1 MTLTHGADAARLRQ
15 IAAQLRGQA
24 KLTSRIGAEGGART
38 SVISAVWEGPD
49 RDDFVRDWRVA
60 ERSLDDC
67 AAMLTTMAD
76 RMTEQAEQQLD
87 ASNEMGGPAPAA
99 PPTPSP
105 EQPTDPRPPG
115 MPGPTGPPEGVDVDQ
130 LPYYTRSPEGSTFD
144 DEVRGTEGKPVDKD
158 LWDLAFYAQGTEH
171 PLWGIPVVGYTQP
184 PLPEGYEIADP
195 EALGLDPNKFGPN
208 SNPQAYLFQTP
219 DGGLVVAFQGSV
231 EGQDWVTNGRQAFGH
246 DDPQYQRAMELAVE
260 VNEASGGNVTFTGHS
275 LGGGFAAAAAMATG
289 QPAVTFDASGVHD
302 NTAAAAA
309 EMRGDGSTA
318 ASVQAEASQ
327 GQMRAY
333 RMETDGLTN
342 VQEATGLPDAPGTP
356 ITLETPPSLGRD
368 ITVGATGAG
377 GALVGGAVGG
387 VTGLFDG
394 NPFDVGDDIAE
405 GAQAGARTGVAVGEG
420 VWGHSW
426 SPMDD
431 AMEER
436 YPD

>member
-1 MTLTHGADAARLRQ
+1 M
-15 IAAQLRGQA
+15 
-24 KLTSRIGAEGGART
+24 
-38 SVISAVWEGPD
+38 
-49 RDDFVRDWRVA
+49 RDWRVA

-76 RMTEQAEQQLD
+76 LMTEQAEEQLD
-87 ASNEMGGPAPAA
+87 ASDGAGAVLTAAPAA
-99 PPTPSP
+99 PRPAGPPSPPP
-105 EQPTDPRPPG
+105 EQP
-115 MPGPTGPPEGVDVDQ
+115 PT
-130 LPYYTRSPEGSTFD
+130 GSTFD
-144 DEVRGTEGKPVDKD
+144 EDVRGTEGQPVDRE
-158 LWDLAFYAQGTEH
+158 LWQIAFHAQGTEH
-171 PLWGIPVVGYTQP
+171 PLHEVDMFGYDQP
-184 PLPEGYEIADP
+184 PLPEGYTAPSAEEIA
-195 EALGLDPNKFGPN
+195 ALGLDPTDFGPD
-208 SNPQAYLFQTP
+208 SSPQAYLVRTP
-219 DGGLVVAFQGSV
+219 DGGYVVAFQGSV
-231 EGQDWVTNGRQAFGH
+231 EGEDWVTNGRQAFGH

-327 GQMRAY
+327 GQMRSY

>member
-38 SVISAVWEGPD
+38 SVISGVWEGRD
-49 RDDFVRDWRVA
+49 REDFVRDWRVA

-76 RMTEQAEQQLD
+76 LMIEQAEEQLD
-87 ASNEMGGPAPAA
+87 ASDGAGAVLTAAPAA
-99 PPTPSP
+99 PRPAGPPSPPP
-105 EQPTDPRPPG
+105 EQP
-115 MPGPTGPPEGVDVDQ
+115 PT
-130 LPYYTRSPEGSTFD
+130 GSTFD
-144 DEVRGTEGKPVDKD
+144 EDVRGTEGQPVDRD
-158 LWDLAFYAQGTEH
+158 LWEIAFHAQGTRH
-171 PLWGIPVVGYTQP
+171 PLHGVPVFGYDQP
-184 PLPEGYEIADP
+184 PLPEGYTAPSAEEIA
-195 EALGLDPNKFGPN
+195 ALGLDPADFGPD
-208 SNPQAYLFQTP
+208 SSPQAYLVRTP
-219 DGGLVVAFQGSV
+219 DGGYVVAFQGSV
-231 EGQDWVTNGRQAFGH
+231 EGEDWVTNGRQALGQ

-260 VNEASGGNVTFTGHS
+260 VNDATGGNVTFTGHS

-302 NTAAAAA
+302 DTAAAAA
-309 EMRGDGSTA
+309 EMRGDGATA

-342 VQEATGLPDAPGTP
+342 VQEATGLPDAPGTQ